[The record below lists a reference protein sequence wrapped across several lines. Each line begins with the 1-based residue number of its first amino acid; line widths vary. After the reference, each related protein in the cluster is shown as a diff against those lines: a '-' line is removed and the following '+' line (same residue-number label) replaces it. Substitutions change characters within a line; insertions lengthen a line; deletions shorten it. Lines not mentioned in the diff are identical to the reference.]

1 MQYYSIPKNL
11 YLFIQLGLAFS
22 LLTGQTQVGEDIDGE
37 TANDRSGW
45 SVSMDSDGSHVAI
58 GSRYNDA
65 GIPGSNLGHV
75 RVYEYSSGSWSQVG
89 ADIDGEANTDYSGH
103 SVSLDSDGSH
113 VIIGAPENDGAGGY
127 NSGHARVYE
136 YSSGSWSQLGSDIDG
151 DAVGDNMGIS
161 VSIDSDGSHIA
172 VGAIYKDGNGSDA
185 GHVRIFEYDGS
196 AWSQVGSDIHGETAG
211 DQSGVSVSIDSDGS
225 HVAIGSTQNDDGGGN
240 SGHVRVFEYSG
251 SSWSQIGSDIDG
263 EAAGDYSGGSIS
275 IDSDGSHVAIGAE
288 NKNSN
293 TGQVRVFEY
302 TGGSWSQLG
311 SDIDGVAAGDYFG
324 TSVSIDSD
332 GINLIVGGKGNDDG
346 SGNAGHVR
354 LYSYSGS
361 SWVQIGDD
369 IYGESASD
377 YSGSSVSIDSDG
389 SHVALS
395 APYNSGSASSAG
407 HVRVFTFE
415 IPGITVSISDSIT
428 SEVGDT
434 ASFSVVL
441 DSEPTADVTIP
452 ISSSDLTEG
461 TVSPDTLTFTAA
473 NWNAAQMVTITG
485 VNDDVDDGDIAY
497 TIVLSAATSSD
508 GNYNGVDADDV
519 SMTNTDDDSAG
530 ITVAVTDSTT
540 TETGETGTFTV
551 VLNSEPTGDVVLPIS
566 SSDLTEGTVSPDTL
580 TFTAANWNAVQT
592 VTITGVND
600 DVDDGDIAYTI
611 LLSAATSSDGN
622 YNGVDADDV
631 SMTNTDDDSAGIT
644 VAVTD
649 STTTETGE
657 TGTFTVVLNSEPT
670 GDVVLPISSSDLT
683 EGTVSPDTLTFTAAN
698 WNAAQTVTI
707 TGVNDFV
714 DDGDIIYTITFGS
727 ATSSDIN
734 YNGSNPSDES
744 ITNTDD
750 DSAGITVVV
759 SDSITSEVGETAS
772 FTVVL
777 GSEPTA
783 DVTIGVSS
791 SDETEGTVDVSTL
804 TFTSGNWSSAQTVTM
819 TGADDNEADGDV
831 SYSIILAAASSTDG
845 NYQGLD
851 PDDISVTNLDYEPII
866 SVLSTT
872 IDFDSVVVLSDST
885 QTITV
890 GNAGNENLVI
900 DSVAMTSGIFSIESF
915 LYPLTIAPAED
926 SIFSIIFYPQDT
938 ISYSEELVIYS
949 NDPDSSSFQISL
961 SGTGYNSPPI
971 IVEIDEPDSVSLGD
985 SVTVNITV
993 TDDDSITTVV
1003 LNYFVGGDTS
1013 MYAVLATDSD
1023 GDGTFSAEIDSSA
1036 IGLTG
1041 VAYYVAVSDEF
1052 GNTSISDTV
1061 SIITQFNENV
1071 LNTEINGSAYT
1082 EGIPTSKWRLISV
1095 PTNLDNSSV
1104 ANTIQDE
1111 LSQSSSDDTWRL
1123 YEDSGNATWIEAESF
1138 VLGQGYWIQ
1147 QRVESDIDFST
1158 GSGQSVDLLG
1168 FSINIPSGWSLIGN
1182 PYPFELEITFD
1193 EAQVYGPL
1201 TYGSTSTESWDAESN
1216 ILSPWQGYAI
1226 YNRTADEV
1234 ALDIKPL
1241 ERGGGALLKEA
1252 DVNAGWQ
1259 IVISIDNG
1267 EYGDIYNAIGRKTGA
1282 SEQLDI
1288 WDNPEPPALDQYVSL
1303 NMTRKEWGVKS
1314 MLTTDIRSMD
1324 IINGIWDMNLDIGN
1338 VQGPFTVSTDQ
1349 IGSLPEG
1356 HVAVLLDHIE
1366 HQIYDISKNQ
1376 EIVITKAMEEFS
1388 YPISMIVGVPAFVEA
1403 AAKNIL
1409 STIPEKFAL
1418 HQNFPNPFNPSTH
1431 ISFSLPKPSN
1441 VEVKIYNIL
1450 GQSVVTLIND
1460 WRNLGHH
1467 SVQWNGR
1474 DKWGES
1480 VGTGIYFYSL
1490 ETADFRQVKKLML
1503 LK

>member
-1 MQYYSIPKNL
+1 M
-11 YLFIQLGLAFS
+11 
-22 LLTGQTQVGEDIDGE
+22 
-37 TANDRSGW
+37 
-45 SVSMDSDGSHVAI
+45 
-58 GSRYNDA
+58 
-65 GIPGSNLGHV
+65 
-75 RVYEYSSGSWSQVG
+75 
-89 ADIDGEANTDYSGH
+89 
-103 SVSLDSDGSH
+103 
-113 VIIGAPENDGAGGY
+113 
-127 NSGHARVYE
+127 
-136 YSSGSWSQLGSDIDG
+136 
-151 DAVGDNMGIS
+151 
-161 VSIDSDGSHIA
+161 
-172 VGAIYKDGNGSDA
+172 
-185 GHVRIFEYDGS
+185 
-196 AWSQVGSDIHGETAG
+196 
-211 DQSGVSVSIDSDGS
+211 
-225 HVAIGSTQNDDGGGN
+225 
-240 SGHVRVFEYSG
+240 
-251 SSWSQIGSDIDG
+251 
-263 EAAGDYSGGSIS
+263 
-275 IDSDGSHVAIGAE
+275 
-288 NKNSN
+288 
-293 TGQVRVFEY
+293 
-302 TGGSWSQLG
+302 
-311 SDIDGVAAGDYFG
+311 
-324 TSVSIDSD
+324 
-332 GINLIVGGKGNDDG
+332 
-346 SGNAGHVR
+346 
-354 LYSYSGS
+354 
-361 SWVQIGDD
+361 
-369 IYGESASD
+369 
-377 YSGSSVSIDSDG
+377 
-389 SHVALS
+389 
-395 APYNSGSASSAG
+395 
-407 HVRVFTFE
+407 
-415 IPGITVSISDSIT
+415 
-428 SEVGDT
+428 
-434 ASFSVVL
+434 
-441 DSEPTADVTIP
+441 
-452 ISSSDLTEG
+452 
-461 TVSPDTLTFTAA
+461 
-473 NWNAAQMVTITG
+473 
-485 VNDDVDDGDIAY
+485 
-497 TIVLSAATSSD
+497 
-508 GNYNGVDADDV
+508 
-519 SMTNTDDDSAG
+519 
-530 ITVAVTDSTT
+530 
-540 TETGETGTFTV
+540 
-551 VLNSEPTGDVVLPIS
+551 
-566 SSDLTEGTVSPDTL
+566 
-580 TFTAANWNAVQT
+580 
-592 VTITGVND
+592 
-600 DVDDGDIAYTI
+600 
-611 LLSAATSSDGN
+611 
-622 YNGVDADDV
+622 
-631 SMTNTDDDSAGIT
+631 
-644 VAVTD
+644 
-649 STTTETGE
+649 
-657 TGTFTVVLNSEPT
+657 
-670 GDVVLPISSSDLT
+670 
-683 EGTVSPDTLTFTAAN
+683 
-698 WNAAQTVTI
+698 
-707 TGVNDFV
+707 NDFV

>member
-519 SMTNTDDDSAG
+519 SMTNTDDDTAS
-530 ITVAVTDSTT
+530 
-540 TETGETGTFTV
+540 FTV
-551 VLNSEPTGDVVLPIS
+551 SYSNSLITSEAGGTTSLTLVLDSEPTGDVVI
-566 SSDLTEGTVSPDTL
+566 
-580 TFTAANWNAVQT
+580 
-592 VTITGVND
+592 
-600 DVDDGDIAYTI
+600 
-611 LLSAATSSDGN
+611 
-622 YNGVDADDV
+622 
-631 SMTNTDDDSAGIT
+631 
-644 VAVTD
+644 
-649 STTTETGE
+649 
-657 TGTFTVVLNSEPT
+657 
-670 GDVVLPISSSDLT
+670 PISSSDLT